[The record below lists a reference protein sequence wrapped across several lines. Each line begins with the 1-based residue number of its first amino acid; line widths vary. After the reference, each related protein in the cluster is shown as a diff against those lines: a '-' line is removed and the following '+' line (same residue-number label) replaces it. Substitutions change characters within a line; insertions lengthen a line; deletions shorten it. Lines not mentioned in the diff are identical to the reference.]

1 MTKLELEDIQGYI
14 IRGYSHMLYSRFVY
28 LNITNAA
35 AAKKWLSSAW
45 NEITTAVHH
54 HDKSKIASTHLN
66 IAFTYLGLSEL
77 GLLDENLNRFS
88 REFRQGMVSPHRSRL
103 LGDSE
108 SSDPKRW
115 NWGNYCKDS
124 KDDED
129 GEQYPIHICLM
140 IFGNDKVGKIESD
153 KNENDRIEKEKIS
166 KENIEKDKIV
176 CLNYYEKLKDDF
188 AKNGLTELFYIDGK
202 TQPGNKEH
210 FGFRDGISQP
220 IIEGSGRVGD
230 KDDVIKAGEF
240 LFGYENEFGVYPDTP
255 LIAVEQ
261 GNLNL
266 LAPDAGGS
274 GLKDIGRNGSFLVM
288 RQLEQDVNKFWSFLN
303 EKTKNPDG
311 SINVE
316 NSLKLGA
323 KIMGR
328 WPSGAP
334 ITLFPDKD
342 PEHTHDINAF
352 GYHKFDRDGLK
363 CPFGS
368 HLRRTNPR
376 DNVDDHGVKESLKL
390 SKQHR
395 IIRRARL
402 YGEIFKG
409 SPTNKTPEGE
419 VGLLF
424 ACFNVDISRQ
434 FEFLQ
439 YTWAKLPK
447 TKELYNDPD
456 PIIGVKEKPI
466 AGEEQN
472 FTIQDQPVNITIT
485 DLPRVI
491 TVKGGAY
498 FFFPSISTLRFL
510 ATI

>member
-14 IRGYSHMLYSRFVY
+14 IHGYSHMMYSRFVY
-28 LNITNAA
+28 LQITNAA
-35 AAKKWLSSAW
+35 ATKKWLSSAW
-45 NEITTAVHH
+45 KTMTTAVHRP
-54 HDKSKIASTHLN
+54 DISKFVSTHLN
-66 IAFTYLGLSEL
+66 IAFTHDGLGEL
-77 GLLDENLNRFS
+77 GLHEENLNAFS
-88 REFRQGMVSPHRSRL
+88 REFRQGMVSPHRSRI
-103 LGDSE
+103 LGDIGK
-108 SSDPKRW
+108 SDPKHW
-115 NWGNYCKDS
+115 KWGYDPKES
-124 KDDED
+124 KDENHNP
-129 GEQYPIHICLM
+129 ENPPHEKPTHKNSIHICLM
-140 IFGNDKVGKIESD
+140 IFGNDKNNKD
-153 KNENDRIEKEKIS
+153 
-166 KENIEKDKIV
+166 NIENDKIV
-176 CLNYYEKLKDDF
+176 CLNYYDELKALF
-188 AKNGLTELFYIDGK
+188 AENGLKELFYIDGK
-202 TQPGNKEH
+202 TQPDNKEH

-255 LIAVEQ
+255 LIVKEQ

-266 LAPDAGGS
+266 LAPDAEGS

-303 EKTKNPDG
+303 EKTNNPDG

-328 WPSGAP
+328 WQSGAP

-342 PEHTHDINAF
+342 PKHTHDINEF

-402 YGEIFKG
+402 YGEIFEG

-439 YTWAKLPK
+439 YTWAKLPNV
-447 TKELYNDPD
+447 KELYNDPD
-456 PIIGVKEKPI
+456 PIIGVKEKLEP
-466 AGEEQN
+466 GEKQN
-472 FTIQDQPVNITIT
+472 FTVQDLPVNITIT

>member
-28 LNITNAA
+28 LQITNAA
-35 AAKKWLSSAW
+35 DTKKWLSSAW
-45 NEITTAVHH
+45 KTMTTAVHH

-66 IAFTYLGLSEL
+66 IAFTHDGLGEL
-77 GLLDENLNRFS
+77 GLLKENLNAFS
-88 REFRQGMVSPHRSRL
+88 REFREGMVSPHRSRL
-103 LGDSE
+103 LGDAE
-108 SSDPKRW
+108 SSDPL
-115 NWGNYCKDS
+115 NWEWGYKSEKSIHKN
-124 KDDED
+124 
-129 GEQYPIHICLM
+129 PIHICLM
-140 IFGNDKVGKIESD
+140 IFGNDKGS
-153 KNENDRIEKEKIS
+153 KN
-166 KENIEKDKIV
+166 NIENDKIV
-176 CLNYYEKLKDDF
+176 CLNYYEKLSALF
-188 AKNGLTELFYIDGK
+188 AESGLKELFSIDGK
-202 TQPGNKEH
+202 TQPDNKEH

-255 LIAVEQ
+255 LIVKEQ

-266 LAPDAGGS
+266 LAPDAEGS

-303 EKTKNPDG
+303 ENTNNPDG

-316 NSLKLGA
+316 KSLKLGA

-328 WPSGAP
+328 WQSGAP

-342 PEHTHDINAF
+342 PEHTHDINDF
-352 GYHKFDRDGLK
+352 GYHKFDKDGLK

-402 YGEIFKG
+402 YGEIFEG

-424 ACFNVDISRQ
+424 ACFNIDISRQ

-439 YTWAKLPK
+439 YTWGKLPK

-456 PIIGVKEKPI
+456 PIIGVKENPN
-466 AGEEQN
+466 GEEQN
-472 FTIQDQPVNITIT
+472 FTVQELPVNITIP

-491 TVKGGAY
+491 NVKGGAY